1 MNVTFKVVIPAR
13 YASTRLPGKPLLRIG
28 ERTLL
33 EHVYLSAIK
42 SGADEVIVA
51 TDDGRIEK
59 LAQTFGAT
67 VVMTSIDHQ
76 SGTDRINEALAKL
89 GYSTNEI
96 IVNVQGDEYG
106 LDAGLIN
113 RVAQALYDNP
123 ASQMATLCERI
134 SDTHVYVDPNSVKVV
149 FDTNNAALYFSR
161 TPIPWDKPDNNTAGK
176 PFILNAYKHIG
187 IYAYHADFLKVFAG
201 LPRTSLEQQES
212 LEQLRALYHGY
223 SIHVEEVAQKTGIEI
238 NTEGDLKRARAAVS
252 AAS

>member
-1 MNVTFKVVIPAR
+1 MVIPAR
-13 YASTRLPGKPLLRIG
+13 YSSTRLPGKPLLSIG
-28 ERTLL
+28 DRTLL
-33 EHVYLSAIK
+33 EHVYLSATQ

-51 TDDGRIEK
+51 TDDDRIEE
-59 LAQTFGAT
+59 LARTFGAT

-76 SGTDRINEALAKL
+76 SGTDRINEALSRL

-134 SDTHVYVDPNSVKVV
+134 SDHHVYLDPNSVKVV
-149 FDTNNAALYFSR
+149 FDSNHVALYFSR
-161 TPIPWDKPDNNTAGK
+161 APIPWSKPDNYSAGK
-176 PFILNAYKHIG
+176 PFIVAAYKHIG
-187 IYAYHADFLKVFAG
+187 IYAYHADFLKVFAD
-201 LPRTSLEQQES
+201 LPRTEIEQQES
-212 LEQLRALYHGY
+212 LEQLRALDHGY

-238 NTEGDLKRARAAVS
+238 NTEADLNRARAAFS